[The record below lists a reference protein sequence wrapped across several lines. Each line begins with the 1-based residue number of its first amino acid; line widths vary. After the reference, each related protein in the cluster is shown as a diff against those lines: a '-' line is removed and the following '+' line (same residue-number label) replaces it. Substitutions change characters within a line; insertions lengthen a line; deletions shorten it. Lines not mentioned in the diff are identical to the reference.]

1 MSIIQGLSSQGPWC
15 WNWSFMDMGSW
26 MGFWWILPILI
37 LAGFYFIIVPRMRND
52 YTQEDTAKA
61 IARMRYA
68 RGEISKDEYD
78 EILRNL

>member
-1 MSIIQGLSSQGPWC
+1 MG
-15 WNWSFMDMGSW
+15 MGSW

-37 LAGFYFIIVPRMRND
+37 LAGFYFIFVPRMRND
-52 YTQEDTAKA
+52 YTQEDTAKE